1 MQRVLN
7 QIEMQGHSDEEN
19 ADSPDQPANNQEALQ
34 QNPIPEEDV
43 QQFRQPY
50 EYINCYLLWWSK

>member
-1 MQRVLN
+1 
-7 QIEMQGHSDEEN
+7 MQGHSDEEN

-50 EYINCYLLWWSK
+50 EYINCYLFLYYYTFHILLPLL

>member
-1 MQRVLN
+1 
-7 QIEMQGHSDEEN
+7 MQGHSDEEN